1 MPSVRWRESVRRRGR
16 AHSRCAMCVR
26 PLGVSKA
33 SLWSMTSYNVMAQQ
47 TPRLLLA
54 SVQRTPRQLVGLYQ
68 YLLTMLALNLI
79 FQLFVFNC
87 SVELHDW
94 AFHRVSPRI
103 LCGTPPARRSSY
115 QTRRIS
121 WEWVFTR
128 NVRRRAAPQHIMC
141 EQTLRL
147 LDYVVEYLSM

>member
-16 AHSRCAMCVR
+16 ARSRCAMCVR

-87 SVELHDW
+87 SVEIARLGIPPCVAAHPVW
-94 AFHRVSPRI
+94 NTASTTQQLSNTSNKLGVSVHTQ
-103 LCGTPPARRSSY
+103 CAAA
-115 QTRRIS
+115 
-121 WEWVFTR
+121 
-128 NVRRRAAPQHIMC
+128 RRAAQH
-141 EQTLRL
+141 RSASRANKPW
-147 LDYVVEYLSM
+147 DF